1 VATNGGATKN
11 GEKAEADSTATVTV
25 VSKPIG
31 ESKVK
36 FTFTFY
42 GLKNL
47 INEFSRSVNWRKFR
61 VEVNRQKGN
70 LKPRSRLPNHL
81 FGFL

>member
-1 VATNGGATKN
+1 VATNGGTTKN

-36 FTFTFY
+36 FTFY

-47 INEFSRSVNWRKFR
+47 IN
-61 VEVNRQKGN
+61 
-70 LKPRSRLPNHL
+70 
-81 FGFL
+81 